1 LQLAFTLRK
10 NTSRNAINGGTTMKA
25 EAFDRVRDLSGAAA
39 QLEAEVG
46 RVKEAV
52 ADAVED
58 GIATTQRSLK
68 QARQAAEDL
77 CDEAEHYAKRHP
89 LNVAGTALG
98 IGLGLGAVIGFLLS
112 RSLCFADKR

>member
-1 LQLAFTLRK
+1 
-10 NTSRNAINGGTTMKA
+10 MKA
-25 EAFDRVRDLSGAAA
+25 EALDRVRDLSGAAA

-77 CDEAEHYAKRHP
+77 
-89 LNVAGTALG
+89 
-98 IGLGLGAVIGFLLS
+98 
-112 RSLCFADKR
+112 